1 MSLDSRIFF
10 LTMWKSRIQ
19 RELKRQSRYSVSQ
32 MRLLRLVR
40 LNERLRARLKVL
52 LAQRLKTV

>member
-19 RELKRQSRYSVSQ
+19 RELKHPSRYSVSQ

-52 LAQRLKTV
+52 LAQRLKMA

>member
-52 LAQRLKTV
+52 LAQRLKTA

>member
-10 LTMWKSRIQ
+10 LTMWKDRIQ

-52 LAQRLKTV
+52 LAQRLRTA

>member
-40 LNERLRARLKVL
+40 LNEHLRARLKVL
-52 LAQRLKTV
+52 LAQRLKTA

>member
-19 RELKRQSRYSVSQ
+19 RELKRQSRYSVNQ

-40 LNERLRARLKVL
+40 LNERLRSRLKVL
-52 LAQRLKTV
+52 LAQRLKMA

>member
-32 MRLLRLVR
+32 MRHLRLVR
-40 LNERLRARLKVL
+40 LNEHLRARLKVL
-52 LAQRLKTV
+52 LAQRLKTA